1 MRFLDTNIF
10 LRHFT
15 QDHPIHS
22 PKATALLRRVEE
34 GREVVVTSAL
44 IIFEI
49 VFTLERQYRV
59 TKEDVA
65 ALVLPFIRLPNLRVE
80 HKRLFVE
87 VFRIHTIYPI
97 GFADAYNCAYMQSV
111 GAPEVYSFD
120 EDFDKVPGIVRVEP

>member
-59 TKEDVA
+59 TKGGCGRSRA
-65 ALVLPFIRLPNLRVE
+65 A
-80 HKRLFVE
+80 
-87 VFRIHTIYPI
+87 
-97 GFADAYNCAYMQSV
+97 
-111 GAPEVYSFD
+111 VYSAAQP
-120 EDFDKVPGIVRVEP
+120 PG